1 MKDVKRCC
9 LQTGVGGADDRKFSG
24 DRGEDFLLSGIPGA
38 TGRPSSIRLD
48 DTILPGC
55 TLTENKVFG
64 VRLLPSLNEEGMR
77 AGLMTMLAQ
86 IGIVFQL
93 ATKSSPGQLKRISFE
108 PFVDLEG
115 IIETLKSKG
124 LVG

>member
-1 MKDVKRCC
+1 
-9 LQTGVGGADDRKFSG
+9 
-24 DRGEDFLLSGIPGA
+24 
-38 TGRPSSIRLD
+38 
-48 DTILPGC
+48 
-55 TLTENKVFG
+55 LTENKVFG

-93 ATKSSPGQLKRISFE
+93 ATESSPGQLKRISFE